1 MTNTLH
7 LVETNT
13 ITTEKKRLEIASSTV
28 EKLCYECQIKQ
39 LPFMLRNVHEF
50 VEKGLDHEMLDYLI
64 DITLMAHKPSFAYFD
79 CIARFCIRNKLFTP
93 EEHMRQGRKKLH
105 EEQELAD
112 IYKNFR
118 FSGSV

>member
-13 ITTEKKRLEIASSTV
+13 NTTEKKRLETASSIV
-28 EKLCYECQIKQ
+28 DKLCYECQIKQ
-39 LPFMLRNVHEF
+39 LPFMFRNVYEF
-50 VEKGLDHEMLDYLI
+50 VEKGLDFEMLDYLI

-93 EEHMRQGRKKLH
+93 EEHMLQGRKKLH
-105 EEQELAD
+105 EEQD
-112 IYKNFR
+112 IAEIYNNFR
-118 FSGSV
+118 FGGSV